1 MIMIDIYN
9 NIEFE
14 WKIKITLVKEY
25 YLIII

>member
-9 NIEFE
+9 NTEFE